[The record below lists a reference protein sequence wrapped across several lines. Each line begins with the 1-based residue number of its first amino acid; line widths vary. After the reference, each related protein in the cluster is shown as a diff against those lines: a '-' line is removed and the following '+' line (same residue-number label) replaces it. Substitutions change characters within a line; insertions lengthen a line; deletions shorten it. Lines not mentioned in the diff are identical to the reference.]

1 MVTYCYVVIGFI
13 QIPNSIPAYNVTYV
27 VEVSMLSVLL
37 DLVPAHSVSLLEPAL
52 NGVRSFEIVNIK
64 GREISLEPVNKERER
79 SQPVN
84 KERERSQP
92 VIKERER
99 SQPVVKERVKPR
111 TCKIKR
117 REGAQQLKRT
127 ERRKIIV
134 LY

>member
-1 MVTYCYVVIGFI
+1 
-13 QIPNSIPAYNVTYV
+13 
-27 VEVSMLSVLL
+27 MLSVLL

-52 NGVRSFEIVNIK
+52 NGVRRNEIVNIK
-64 GREISLEPVNKERER
+64 GREISLE
-79 SQPVN
+79 PVN

-127 ERRKIIV
+127 KNNFSVLIFNIPRLSLNVQNKIAICETF
-134 LY
+134 YI

>member
-1 MVTYCYVVIGFI
+1 
-13 QIPNSIPAYNVTYV
+13 
-27 VEVSMLSVLL
+27 MLSVLL

-52 NGVRSFEIVNIK
+52 NGVISFEIVNIK
-64 GREISLEPVNKERER
+64 GREISLEPINKECER

-111 TCKIKR
+111 TCKIK
-117 REGAQQLKRT
+117 T
-127 ERRKIIV
+127 
-134 LY
+134 

>member
-64 GREISLEPVNKERER
+64 EREISLEPV
-79 SQPVN
+79 
-84 KERERSQP
+84 
-92 VIKERER
+92 IKNVRGLNL
-99 SQPVVKERVKPR
+99 S
-111 TCKIKR
+111 IKNVR
-117 REGAQQLKRT
+117 DLNLSKNVRGLNLSLRN
-127 ERRKIIV
+127 V
-134 LY
+134 

>member
-1 MVTYCYVVIGFI
+1 
-13 QIPNSIPAYNVTYV
+13 
-27 VEVSMLSVLL
+27 MLSVLL

-84 KERERSQP
+84 KECERSQP

-111 TCKIKR
+111 TCKIK
-117 REGAQQLKRT
+117 T
-127 ERRKIIV
+127 
-134 LY
+134 